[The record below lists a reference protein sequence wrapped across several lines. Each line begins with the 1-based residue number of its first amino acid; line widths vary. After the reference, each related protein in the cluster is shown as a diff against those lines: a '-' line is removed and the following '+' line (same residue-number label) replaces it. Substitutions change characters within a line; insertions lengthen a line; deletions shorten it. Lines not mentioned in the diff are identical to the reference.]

1 MANRS
6 RSTHAGTGRRAS
18 TKVTAPKKRTTKNT
32 TTKKT
37 AAKKTTTKKTTTKNV
52 AAKKTSTKRTGR
64 DTRMTTTGSTARK
77 SAQPGVVT
85 QRAARLTVAPGRT
98 LHVLDVPFEEKD
110 LASAAGARWNPE
122 LKNWTVVTATGVGLD
137 ARLTRYAAARHSWEA
152 WQQDDINRTAAG
164 HSPTRSVDLHPH
176 QQQAA
181 ELIADAHRLG
191 RAGFLLADEVGLG
204 KTYSALAGI
213 EKLSGR
219 LNVLVLCPLA
229 VVYHWRR
236 SIDAIGA
243 KHRYCVINYD
253 RAKKLLEA
261 PQSAKDAKRART
273 KNQRTAN
280 KGRSLVAWDVVVA
293 DESHLLKNPNA
304 QRSAAVRQLSVDAFT
319 VWCSATAGQNPVE
332 LSYLHRLIGD
342 LTGRKVGHGLVD
354 YATWCKDLG
363 IKVKSSFGGLAWDR
377 NPEDLTKIKEILFSG
392 AAPGALRRRPSDIVG
407 WPELERIA
415 WPVGLTPVDREIYD
429 AAWEEV
435 RRLAL
440 QDREQRQNGRR
451 PTRAGGG
458 NSLVALLRFRQKASA
473 LRVDAT
479 ADLVET
485 LLENDKQVAVSTEF
499 LDTLRALEERLARRK
514 IASATIHGA
523 MAASER
529 ETNRID
535 FQQGRRNV
543 VLFTVKEG
551 ISLHAGEKSSAATD
565 TDRITIIH
573 DPRWD
578 AISTAQIEGRT
589 WRDGQR
595 STCYHT
601 YAADTAEE
609 KVVST
614 MLSKLSAMKTM
625 LADDPDDV
633 TALLDLLIDS

>member
-6 RSTHAGTGRRAS
+6 KPTHRGTGRRPSA
-18 TKVTAPKKRTTKNT
+18 KVTTPKKRTTK
-32 TTKKT
+32 K
-37 AAKKTTTKKTTTKNV
+37 V
-52 AAKKTSTKRTGR
+52 AAKKTAVKKTVAKKHTTKNVTTKKAPTKRAGTNATNSTTRKPVQPNGR
-64 DTRMTTTGSTARK
+64 
-77 SAQPGVVT
+77 AQQAVRT
-85 QRAARLTVAPGRT
+85 TVAAGRT

-110 LASAAGARWNPE
+110 LAAAAGARWNPE
-122 LKNWTVVTATGVGLD
+122 LKNWTVVTATGAGLD
-137 ARLTRYAAARHSWEA
+137 ARLTRYAAARHSWES
-152 WQQDDINRTAAG
+152 WQQDDINQTTNS
-164 HSPTRSVDLHPH
+164 HSPAGNITLHQH

-213 EKLSGR
+213 EKLPGH
-219 LNVLVLCPLA
+219 LNVLVLSPLA

-261 PQSAKDAKRART
+261 PVAAKNAKRTRT

-304 QRSAAVRQLSVDAFT
+304 QRSAAVRQISIGAFT

-332 LSYLHRLIGD
+332 LSYLHQLIGD
-342 LTGRKVGHGLVD
+342 LTGRKVGHSIVD

-363 IKVKSSFGGLAWDR
+363 IKVRNSFGGLAWDR
-377 NPEDLTKIKEILFSG
+377 NPEDLTRIKDILFSG
-392 AAPGALRRRPSDIVG
+392 VTPGALRRRPSDIVG

-440 QDREQRQNGRR
+440 EDREQRQNSRR

-473 LRVDAT
+473 LRIDAT

-523 MAASER
+523 MSAAER
-529 ETNRID
+529 ETNRIA
-535 FQQGRRNV
+535 FQQGHRKV

-551 ISLHAGEKSSAATD
+551 ISLHAGEKSSAATT
-565 TDRITIIH
+565 TDRITVIH

-601 YAADTAEE
+601 YAANTAEE

-625 LADDPDDV
+625 LADDPDDI